1 MTLSRGGSFRAM
13 DELEPLR
20 KEAIRVL
27 STAVATDQLPVEQ
40 FETRLVLVRQAPN
53 RATLDAI
60 VADVLPTGGFLA
72 PTGLVPVAAD
82 HTYAARYASPVEPA
96 EELRISTVF
105 GSSKRAG
112 SWTVPLRLTLKVVMG
127 ELTVDLRDAV
137 FGSDVLDIDVNIVL
151 GSMVLIVPAGA
162 QVENECDER
171 FSSATHSTR
180 SARGVSP
187 IGLLI
192 RIGGRV
198 RFGNIEIK
206 EKRPSADEP
215 EKKGLMK
222 LLSGGDD

>member
-1 MTLSRGGSFRAM
+1 MPGSGSFRAM
-13 DELEPLR
+13 DELEALR
-20 KEAIRVL
+20 QEAIRVL
-27 STAVATDQLPVEQ
+27 STAVASDQLPVDQ
-40 FETRLVLVRQAPN
+40 FETRLALVRQAPN

-60 VADVLPTGGFLA
+60 VADVLPTGGFIA
-72 PTGLVPVAAD
+72 PPGLLPAVAD
-82 HTYAARYASPVEPA
+82 HTYASPVEPA

-112 SWTVPLRLTLKVVMG
+112 SWTVPLRLTLNVVMG

-137 FGSDVLDIDVNIVL
+137 FGSDVLDIDVNILL

-162 QVENECDER
+162 QVENECEER
-171 FSSATHSTR
+171 FSSSTHSTR

-206 EKRPSADEP
+206 EKRPTAEEP

-222 LLSGGDD
+222 LLAGGDD